1 MPTTKGS
8 APKPASHMIY
18 QLKVTLQDS
27 KPPIWRRIQV
37 PADITLS
44 KLHHI
49 LQTVMGWSDSH
60 LHQFIVG
67 DTFYGIPDPDSAMD
81 MDTENEGRAKLNQ
94 IAPAEKSKFDYEY
107 DFGDSW
113 EHRILVEKILP
124 AEEGAQYPLCLNGKR
139 ACPPEDVG
147 GVGGYDEFLEAIQD
161 ADHPDHEEMLEW
173 ADEDF
178 DPEAF
183 DLEAINKAL
192 KKLK

>member
-1 MPTTKGS
+1 MPTPKETT
-8 APKPASHMIY
+8 AKPASQTIY
-18 QLKVTLQDS
+18 QLKVTLTDS

-49 LQTVMGWSDSH
+49 LQTAMGWSDSH

-67 DTFYGIPDPDSAMD
+67 DTFYGVPDPDAAPD
-81 MDTENEGRAKLNQ
+81 METKNESRVKLSK
-94 IAPAEKSKFDYEY
+94 IAPAEKSRFVYEY

-113 EHRILVEKILP
+113 EHAILVEKILP
-124 AEEGAQYPLCLNGKR
+124 AAEGVQYPLCLTGKR

-147 GVGGYDEFLEAIQD
+147 GVWGYDEFLEAIKD
-161 ADHPDHEEMLEW
+161 PKHPDHEEMLEW
-173 ADEDF
+173 ADEGF

-183 DLEAINKAL
+183 DLDAINKAL
-192 KKLK
+192 RKMK